1 MFTLCRTGSRRRKRL
16 FWLLSACSL
25 VYILALLSFRI
36 EPTSS
41 EFHEFYKCPACY
53 GDGLCPL
60 LGNLQLEG
68 WSSRAALRRF
78 NVKNVFYGKW
88 NNTRVVAKK
97 LAHDTELLDADSRLC
112 GRASHR
118 CNVAEAL
125 RDKLGGGDR
134 VAALLAFM
142 SSVRTNQDI
151 TTCPSK
157 RLIRRVL
164 SAVDANAMAV
174 AHREGRLQAAHVV
187 AYTASVNPEPLILQ
201 AFSRRDGWPFP
212 EFRGSCGRLVV
223 ESYEGTPLS
232 QFELFDW
239 SVRAH
244 LANRLLDLAQLLT
257 ENPTEFALYLTD
269 VSMDN
274 FAVDAMGR
282 VTVVDAEN
290 VIVVDRRE
298 VREGKKPGWDKRYEH
313 LEEAC
318 HDCLSFSAEDL
329 CSHQLADHNHFA
341 VCSGLLAPR
350 AFHSS
355 VGGLLHSVPPDV
367 EKRHGLSALL
377 AACDRPSDHG
387 RTRFEAASELREAL
401 ALALEERPASAWP
414 SMR

>member
-201 AFSRRDGWPFP
+201 VVRVCDRLRVPQQAPPLKLSPRYDWLSPLHLPPFQH
-212 EFRGSCGRLVV
+212 L
-223 ESYEGTPLS
+223 LS
-232 QFELFDW
+232 Q
-239 SVRAH
+239 S
-244 LANRLLDLAQLLT
+244 
-257 ENPTEFALYLTD
+257 
-269 VSMDN
+269 
-274 FAVDAMGR
+274 
-282 VTVVDAEN
+282 
-290 VIVVDRRE
+290 
-298 VREGKKPGWDKRYEH
+298 GK
-313 LEEAC
+313 
-318 HDCLSFSAEDL
+318 S
-329 CSHQLADHNHFA
+329 
-341 VCSGLLAPR
+341 
-350 AFHSS
+350 
-355 VGGLLHSVPPDV
+355 GGL
-367 EKRHGLSALL
+367 
-377 AACDRPSDHG
+377 
-387 RTRFEAASELREAL
+387 
-401 ALALEERPASAWP
+401 
-414 SMR
+414 